1 MKRSFMALLAA
12 VALAISGCDTPAPS
26 AAPPTPTEAPLATP
40 TTTTYQLNQDVWYA
54 GLVLHMDVA
63 SANLAPG
70 GGTVDVAF
78 HIENPTTDSA
88 DLNAKMTLVVA
99 GNRVVPTRDSNV
111 PSTPAGQ
118 TVPALLT
125 FELQGIPSAA
135 DGVLEI
141 GADPDF
147 IARVPFNQ
155 AAGSRVSFKP
165 IEKAL
170 KGSGSA
176 GTLQITLRDALLR
189 WDLPDW
195 NQELPSDRRALTLT
209 YDVTFSGDFS
219 GGFAFTGDNV
229 ALRLP
234 NGKIVKARPD
244 GHSQSIDL
252 IGSHATSK
260 GLSSRFEVPVGAK
273 GKFALVVRNGQS
285 QGSVSFTIGG

>member
-1 MKRSFMALLAA
+1 VLAMLAA
-12 VALAISGCDTPAPS
+12 AALAISGCDTPAPS
-26 AAPPTPTEAPLATP
+26 TAPPTPTEAPLATP
-40 TTTTYQLNQDVWYA
+40 VTTTYQLNQDVWYA
-54 GLVLHMDVA
+54 GLLLHMDVA
-63 SANLAPG
+63 TANLAPG

-118 TVPALLT
+118 TEPALLT

-147 IARVPFNQ
+147 IAKVPFSK
-155 AAGSRVSFKP
+155 AAGDPVSFKP
-165 IEKAL
+165 IEKAV
-170 KGSGSA
+170 KGTGSA

-195 NQELPSDRRALTLT
+195 NQELTSDRRALTIT
-209 YDVTFSGDFS
+209 YDVTFNGDFT

-234 NGKIVKARPD
+234 SGKIVEARAD

-252 IGSHATSK
+252 IGAHATSK
-260 GLSSRFEVPVGAK
+260 ALSSRFEVPVGAK
-273 GKFALVVRNGQS
+273 GKFALLIRNGQS
-285 QGSVSFTIGG
+285 QGSITFTIGG